1 MLLRKSGISQQGLAD
16 FFRRVLREEGKYEND
31 GQNTNSGKSQEKDDR
46 LSRTLDMFSTHP
58 PTEERAEHIRMS
70 ASYPSTPAL
79 SAEDW
84 RAFKSICATTAP
96 LTPPAEDE
104 AANR

>member
-1 MLLRKSGISQQGLAD
+1 
-16 FFRRVLREEGKYEND
+16 
-31 GQNTNSGKSQEKDDR
+31 
-46 LSRTLDMFSTHP
+46 
-58 PTEERAEHIRMS
+58 MS

-104 AANR
+104 ANR